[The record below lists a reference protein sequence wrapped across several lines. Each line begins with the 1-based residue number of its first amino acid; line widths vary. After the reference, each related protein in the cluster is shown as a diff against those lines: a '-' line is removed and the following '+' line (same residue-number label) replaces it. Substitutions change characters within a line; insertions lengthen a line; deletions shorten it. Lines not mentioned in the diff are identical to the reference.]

1 MRSGS
6 DVALRG
12 SPGSECKLIE
22 RACRCAEMLLREVEI
37 DGGLFEVTMPEQD
50 LDGAQVSTCFQQVRG
65 KAVPQCV
72 GMNLLIL
79 QPGLDRSLLTDRPE
93 HLGGD
98 RTA

>member
-37 DGGLFEVTMPEQD
+37 NGGLFEVTMPEQN
-50 LDGAQVSTCFQQVRG
+50 LDGAQIGTRFEQVGRE
-65 KAVPQCV
+65 AVAQRV
-72 GMNLLIL
+72 RMNMLVL
-79 QPGLDRSLLTDRPE
+79 QTRAERSLPA
-93 HLGGD
+93 G
-98 RTA
+98 